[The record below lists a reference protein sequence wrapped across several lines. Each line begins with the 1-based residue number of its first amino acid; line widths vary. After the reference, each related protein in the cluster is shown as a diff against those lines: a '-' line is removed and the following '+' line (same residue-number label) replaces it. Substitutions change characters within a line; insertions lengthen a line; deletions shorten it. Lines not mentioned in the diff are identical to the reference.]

1 LGDDLVKADMR
12 GKIAIVTGG
21 GSGIGAA
28 ICRRLAE
35 EGAEIIVA
43 DVNDDAARR
52 IASEI
57 SACGHLA
64 HDMAVD
70 VTNPEA
76 VEAMINDVTVRFGG
90 LHLAINNAGSYGG
103 QVDTA
108 GYSLDEW
115 HRVMDVNLNAVFYCM
130 KYEIA
135 AMLKFGQGAIV
146 NVASVLGSVALPA
159 TAAYTA
165 SKHGVI
171 GLTKVAAIEYARR
184 GIRVNA
190 VCPGWIATPLLEA
203 AYKNFSNNRRMEA
216 LQPMGR
222 SGTPDEVAA
231 LVCFLLSDQASFI
244 TGSCHLVDGAYSAH

>member
-1 LGDDLVKADMR
+1 MKADIA

-28 ICRRLAE
+28 ICRRLAN

-43 DVNDDAARR
+43 DVNAEAARGVAR
-52 IASEI
+52 EI
-57 SACGHLA
+57 SACGYLA

-70 VTNPEA
+70 VTSPSA
-76 VEAMINDVTVRFGG
+76 VEALIEDVTMKFGG
-90 LHLAINNAGSYGG
+90 PHLAINNAGSYGR
-103 QVDTA
+103 QIDTA

-115 HRVMDVNLNAVFYCM
+115 QRVIDINLNAVFYCM

-135 AMLKFGQGAIV
+135 AMLKLGQGAIV
-146 NVASVLGSVALPA
+146 NIASVLSSVALPA

-165 SKHGVI
+165 AKHGVV

-184 GIRVNA
+184 GIRINA
-190 VCPGWIATPLLEA
+190 VGPGWIETPLLEA

-222 SGTPDEVAA
+222 CGTPDEVAA

-244 TGSCHLVDGAYSAH
+244 TGSYHLVDGAYSAH

>member
-1 LGDDLVKADMR
+1 MKGEMA

-28 ICRRLAE
+28 ICRRLAR
-35 EGAEIIVA
+35 EGAEVVVT
-43 DVNDDAARR
+43 DVNAEAARKVAGE
-52 IASEI
+52 IA
-57 SACGHLA
+57 ACGHLA

-70 VTNPEA
+70 VTNPES
-76 VEAMINDVTVRFGG
+76 VEALVDNVTMRFGG
-90 LHLAINNAGSYGG
+90 LHLGVNNAGSYGR
-103 QVDTA
+103 QADIA

-115 HRVMDVNLNAVFYCM
+115 QRVMDVNLNAVFYCM

-135 AMLKFGQGAIV
+135 AMLKLGQGAIV
-146 NVASVLGSVALPA
+146 NIASVLGPVALPA

-165 SKHGVI
+165 AKHGVV

-190 VCPGWIATPLLEA
+190 VGPGWIETPLLEA
-203 AYKNFSNNRRMEA
+203 AYKNFANNRRMEA

-222 SGTPDEVAA
+222 CGTPDEVAA
-231 LVCFLLSDQASFI
+231 LVCFLLSEQASFI

>member
-1 LGDDLVKADMR
+1 MT

-28 ICRRLAE
+28 ICWRLAK
-35 EGAEIIVA
+35 EGGEIIVV
-43 DVNDDAARR
+43 DVDADAARTV
-52 IASEI
+52 ASEI
-57 SACGHLA
+57 SASGHVA
-64 HDMAVD
+64 HSMAVD
-70 VTNPEA
+70 VTSPKS
-76 VEAMINDVTVRFGG
+76 VEAMIENVTSRFGG
-90 LHLAINNAGSYGG
+90 LHLAINNAGSFGG

-108 GYSLDEW
+108 SYSLDEW

-146 NVASVLGSVALPA
+146 NIASVLGSVALPA

-165 SKHGVI
+165 AKHGVV
-171 GLTKVAAIEYARR
+171 GLTKVAAIEYAKR
-184 GIRVNA
+184 GIRINA
-190 VCPGWIATPLLEA
+190 VGPRWIATPLLET

-222 SGTPDEVAA
+222 CGTPEEVAD

-244 TGSCHLVDGAYSAH
+244 TGSFHLVDGAYSAH